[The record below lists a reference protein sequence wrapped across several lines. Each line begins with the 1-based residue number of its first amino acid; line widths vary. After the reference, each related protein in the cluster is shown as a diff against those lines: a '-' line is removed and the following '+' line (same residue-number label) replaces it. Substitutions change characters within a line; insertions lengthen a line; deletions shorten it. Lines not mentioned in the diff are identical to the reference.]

1 MRAVALVLL
10 ALASCDGPPA
20 SLDAGRD
27 GSSDAGPRACRTH
40 TSCGEGQRCAVG
52 SIAEIAVE
60 PGERGACTP
69 VEALLGFEPRPLVVR
84 PGGGA
89 LADRLCLAQ
98 GISPGAGNDALRARQ
113 VELLRASG
121 ARLVRLDFRWAS
133 IEREA
138 GRFDFSAHDPVV
150 DAADAAGVEVLA
162 LLGYGVPWATSAEA
176 TDEFF
181 PPDDPADFARYATEV
196 ARRYAGRIDRFEIWN
211 EPNGGYRFWKPTA
224 HGDAAAFGALQAAAA
239 SAVRAECEG
248 CTIYSA
254 GLFFHEQLINGALEF
269 TNDMLEAAPG
279 ALRDADAFGLH
290 PYPLYPPDS
299 PPEGEGASR
308 SFAAIDADVR
318 ELLARHGASLPIAA
332 TELGWPVYGRVD
344 EDAQARLLSRAM
356 LLGAALGWDPIC
368 WFNVTDGPLHG
379 SFPPEDDFGLYRFG
393 SEDPASPIDPKPA
406 RDALAWLARIGED
419 AVVAGAREDPALHDP
434 ARGRFALDF
443 DAPGGRWT
451 VLWSLEPHT
460 VRVEEPHAVHDH
472 LGAERGTTP
481 ADLEI
486 GEGPVFLLPP

>member
-1 MRAVALVLL
+1 M
-10 ALASCDGPPA
+10 
-20 SLDAGRD
+20 
-27 GSSDAGPRACRTH
+27 
-40 TSCGEGQRCAVG
+40 
-52 SIAEIAVE
+52 
-60 PGERGACTP
+60 
-69 VEALLGFEPRPLVVR
+69 
-84 PGGGA
+84 
-89 LADRLCLAQ
+89 
-98 GISPGAGNDALRARQ
+98 
-113 VELLRASG
+113 
-121 ARLVRLDFRWAS
+121 
-133 IEREA
+133 
-138 GRFDFSAHDPVV
+138 V

-434 ARGRFALDF
+434 ARGRFALDV